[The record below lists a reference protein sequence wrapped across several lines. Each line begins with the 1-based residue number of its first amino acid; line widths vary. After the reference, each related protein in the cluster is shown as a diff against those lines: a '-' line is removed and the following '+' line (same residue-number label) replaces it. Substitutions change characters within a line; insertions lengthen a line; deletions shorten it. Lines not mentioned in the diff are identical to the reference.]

1 MIAAF
6 ELGSVT
12 VPSGVLV
19 LGMAGWIDYWPQLG
33 ESLSQRAAVA
43 ARRRG
48 GHLSDGPCEAIAV
61 QASSGPL
68 LVRAAAS
75 PSPFDGEPT
84 IAVLDVDLGISWPAG
99 TARDVVLLGDLPV
112 DRCGMVLGDASALDS
127 FVGIGGGT
135 TDGLADVTY
144 WGRHADEAHAVFG
157 GEVLP
162 CPGRPRGWLD
172 RPAGQARELG
182 AALTGWAE
190 EYTGGIGLMVSVDE
204 HTDYARLDRATW
216 GRPLGAAV
224 FGVAGCQ
231 VLGIR
236 WDQGDHSILHDGER
250 AHGRVYPVTLEA
262 DEQGRTML
270 RWTILP
276 DEPAASRAGAEP
288 C

>member
-1 MIAAF
+1 MSAAF

-19 LGMAGWIDYWPQLG
+19 LGMAGWIDYWQQLG

-48 GHLSDGPCEAIAV
+48 DHLSAGLCEAIAV
-61 QASSGPL
+61 RASSGPL
-68 LVRAAAS
+68 PVRATAS

-84 IAVLDVDLGISWPAG
+84 IAVLDVGLGMSWPAG
-99 TARDVVLLGDLPV
+99 TTRDVVLLGDLPV
-112 DRCGMVLGDASALDS
+112 DRCGMVLGDASALDA

-157 GEVLP
+157 GEVLAR
-162 CPGRPRGWLD
+162 PGQPRGWLD
-172 RPAGQARELG
+172 RPAGQARALG
-182 AALTGWAE
+182 AALTGWADE
-190 EYTGGIGLMVSVDE
+190 HTGGIGLMVSVDE
-204 HTDYARLDRATW
+204 HTDYARLDRAAW

-224 FGVAGCQ
+224 IGVAGCQ

-250 AHGRVYPVTLEA
+250 AHGRVYPVTLEP
-262 DEQGRTML
+262 DEQGSTML

-276 DEPAASRAGAEP
+276 
-288 C
+288 